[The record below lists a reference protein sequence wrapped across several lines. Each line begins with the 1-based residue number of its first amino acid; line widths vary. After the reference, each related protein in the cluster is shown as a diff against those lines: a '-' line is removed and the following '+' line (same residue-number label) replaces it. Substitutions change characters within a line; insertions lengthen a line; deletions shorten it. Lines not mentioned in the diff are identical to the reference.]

1 MITRFIIVFIL
12 INSFLIAIFFVSLI
26 ILRVIFTRLQT
37 SCLLIGK
44 AFVHLG
50 PEPLSLVAHFVV
62 HGGILPFSIFFV
74 NLFFLALN
82 VLLLELVD
90 NVFLFVSPLLV
101 FQVVHVQLI
110 LEVVNIRV
118 LLYVH

>member
-12 INSFLIAIFFVSLI
+12 INSFLIAIFFISLI
-26 ILRVIFTRLQT
+26 ILRVIFARLQP

-50 PEPLSLVAHFVV
+50 PESLSLVAHLVV
-62 HGGILPFSIFFV
+62 HGGILTFSIFFV

-82 VLLLELVD
+82 VLLLKLVD